1 MISVTI
7 NMRAQFY
14 DLDPMGMVWH
24 GHYARYLEEARCALL
39 DHIGYNYQDMA
50 ESGYLW
56 PIVDM
61 QLKYV
66 RPLQFQQ
73 EMRITATLVE
83 YENRA
88 RIDYLIVDA
97 ATNQV
102 ITRARTTQVAVLAS
116 SKEMQLVSPAIFLDK
131 VQQALS

>member
-1 MISVTI
+1 MISVAI
-7 NMRAQFY
+7 QLKAQFY

-39 DHIGYNYQDMA
+39 DHIGYNYQQMA

-56 PIVDM
+56 PIVEM

-88 RIDYLIVDA
+88 RIDYLIVDPH
-97 ATNQV
+97 TEQV
-102 ITRARTTQVAVLAS
+102 ITRARTTQVAVDAN
-116 SKEMQLVSPAIFLDK
+116 SKEMQLVSPAIFLQK
-131 VQQALS
+131 VQQVLT